1 MGTDQDITNINTIGE
16 DALRGGAGDAAV
28 TYAVTSGLE
37 QVARRRIGA
46 LAAKRRLAINRERLL
61 DSRINEVHSSL
72 ERTRRRR
79 VAPRIVQLPE

>member
-28 TYAVTSGLE
+28 TYDVASGLE

-46 LAAKRRLAINRERLL
+46 LATMMSTVVCL
-61 DSRINEVHSSL
+61 DAAAVMEQVWTWDI
-72 ERTRRRR
+72 
-79 VAPRIVQLPE
+79 Q